1 MESRTVQFWLGRLLA
16 GACLP
21 ADVLPLARE
30 AGFPSF
36 AELCSAALPERLP
49 RMRIET
55 DAIVSHLERALSG
68 DLPFRELRS
77 WADELHAIAFRHVI
91 GKDRTE
97 RRRAVEAL
105 ALVATAADDTLFK
118 TREPCAA
125 VLEEVAATL
134 RARGPLAISELY
146 GRLFQG
152 QRELHLAARRPL
164 LLDTKDENG
173 EVEGD
178 LSWADVVLRPAAG
191 RASAEDR
198 SAIVAFAVVTERAAS
213 TDDPG
218 HGAPIPGALADVR
231 RLAPNFAFARFRPRL
246 RRDVDG
252 ILEFVL
258 RAPEIDREAIAYS
271 AKLFGIMHGIEALTL
286 DGQQVPVLRF

>member
-16 GACLP
+16 GACRP

-49 RMRIET
+49 RLRIEL
-55 DAIVSHLERALSG
+55 DAIVSHVERALDG
-68 DLPFRELRS
+68 GLPFAELRA

-91 GKDRTE
+91 GRSRAE

-105 ALVATAADDTLFK
+105 ALVATAADDEIFK
-118 TREPCAA
+118 TRGPCAG
-125 VLEEVAATL
+125 VLREVAETL
-134 RARGPLAISELY
+134 RAGAPLATVELY

-152 QRELHLAARRPL
+152 QRELHLAGRRPL
-164 LLDTKDENG
+164 LMDTG
-173 EVEGD
+173 EGD
-178 LSWADVVLRPAAG
+178 ELVPDVSWADVVLRPSPG
-191 RASAEDR
+191 RAAPEDP
-198 SAIVAFAVVTERAAS
+198 STIVAFAVVTEVAAS

-218 HGAPIPGALADVR
+218 HGVPIPGALAEAR

-252 ILEFVL
+252 VLEFVL
-258 RAPEIDREAIAYS
+258 RTPEIGREEVAYA
-271 AKLFGIMHGIEALTL
+271 AKLFAIVHRIEKLTL
-286 DGQQVPVLRF
+286 DGERVAILRF